1 MDKFLTLAEQLKK
14 AAPQG
19 EGSRGGQVV
28 GHTSS
33 GKPIYQNHLH
43 EGHANF
49 RAADHKDAA
58 NHHGEIIDRTRQ
70 IIQDKMKA
78 DPKFQVPE
86 KVVEFIQHH
95 DKQMKMHNS
104 KANSKADVESRNK
117 KQVADVLRNQALGIK
132 KSMDTPYYVAVV
144 PVNPLGQVLLGK
156 RKEDGIWTT
165 PAGGADIGE
174 TPEAAAVREC
184 WEEANLIIQER
195 QLEPM
200 GVKLAPNGKPVHCF
214 LYRCN
219 QISTSSKSD
228 PDREVSEWKW
238 IDPREFPK
246 ELSSEKNKNR
256 LETINQAMLKF
267 FLIKKSEIA
276 MNGEHGNPSVNT
288 EDFAIEN
295 ASSQTSPWQS
305 IIADKM
311 QDYCYGTDP
320 IDFELD
326 SRHILSLVKVDEGL
340 YSGFVKRDS
349 EDDLPETVL
358 TIEKQSIPSM
368 IQFMRAKEVL
378 PLNDESFVAD
388 EPMAIEKDTE
398 WDESPVEGPE
408 MVMKEGPQEEQDAHG
423 VTELLSVL
431 QSLRA
436 AGMPGTVNINFY
448 KGKDKIP
455 GGLADKKSP
464 KDFDKEALKEG
475 VKVEMEHTSDPKI
488 AIEIAMDHLTEDKE
502 YYKKLKTIEKSYGEL
517 SNLLEPLIKGKRA
530 AVGETRIWHGK
541 QFKKI
546 AEGQWVPV
554 TAPSAPAQEKPTE
567 AAPAKP
573 EAAPTPTST
582 PDEPQNNNQLEAVE
596 ASPNTDHLKPS
607 DNLGAETTISK
618 EDLKSLLENGPY
630 SIVSAGVN
638 PNDEEDK
645 ALTDEQIAGRY
656 KELEEDISNLG
667 YKYTVV
673 DGNYDGEEKSYM
685 VFHAKESDID
695 DLGKKYKQDSVVHT
709 KDGQNKM
716 TFTTGENA
724 GKHHKGESYEEV
736 PDAENYYSVV
746 KTSDGSKIKFSMGF
760 DFGKH
765 HD

>member
-1 MDKFLTLAEQLKK
+1 MELSEQLKK
-14 AAPQG
+14 AGSQG

-43 EGHANF
+43 EGHENF
-49 RAADHKDAA
+49 RAMDHKDAA
-58 NHHGEIIDRTRQ
+58 NHHSDVIEATRAKIQARID
-70 IIQDKMKA
+70 A

-86 KVVEFIQHH
+86 KIVEFLQHH

-104 KANSKADVESRNK
+104 KANAKKDVEDRNK
-117 KQVADVLRNQALGIK
+117 KQVADVLRDQALGIK
-132 KSMDTPYYVAVV
+132 KSMEESPYYVAVV
-144 PVNPLGQVLLGK
+144 PINPLGQVLMGK

-165 PAGGADIGE
+165 PAGGADLGE

-184 WEEANLIIQER
+184 WEEANLVVREE
-195 QLEPM
+195 QLVPL
-200 GVKLAPNGKPVHCF
+200 GSKLAPNGKPVHCF
-214 LYRCN
+214 LFRCE
-219 QISTSSKSD
+219 QVFTETKSD
-228 PDREVSEWKW
+228 PDRELNEWVWKH
-238 IDPREFPK
+238 PTEYPK
-246 ELSSEKNKNR
+246 DLSSEKNKNR
-256 LETINQAMLKF
+256 LETINQAMMKF
-267 FLIKKSEIA
+267 LNIKKSEIA

-295 ASSQTSPWQS
+295 AASQTSPWQS
-305 IIADKM
+305 IISDKM

-320 IDFELD
+320 VDFDLD
-326 SRHILSLVKVDEGL
+326 GKHTLSLVKVDEGL
-340 YSGFVKRDS
+340 YSGFVKKDG
-349 EDDLPETVL
+349 EDELPETVL
-358 TIEKQSIPSM
+358 TLEKQSIPSM

-378 PLNDESFVAD
+378 PLNDDSFIAD
-388 EPMAIEKDTE
+388 EPMAVEKDTE
-398 WDESPVEGPE
+398 WDESPVSEPE
-408 MVMKEGPQEEQDAHG
+408 MIVKEGPQEEQDAHG
-423 VTELLSVL
+423 VSEL
-431 QSLRA
+431 QSILQSIKD
-436 AGMPGTVNINFY
+436 AGMGGTVNINFY

-455 GGLADKKSP
+455 GGIADKKSP
-464 KDFDKEALKEG
+464 KDFDKDSLKEG

-488 AIEIAMDHLTEDKE
+488 ALEIAMDHLTEDKE
-502 YYKKLKTIEKSYGEL
+502 YYKKLKTIEKAYGQL
-517 SNLLEPLIKGKRA
+517 SEILEPLTKGKRA
-530 AVGETRIWHGK
+530 GIGETRIWHGK

-554 TAPSAPAQEKPTE
+554 TAPSAPKEQAAAPSQPQASPEPAPTE
-567 AAPAKP
+567 P
-573 EAAPTPTST
+573 ES
-582 PDEPQNNNQLEAVE
+582 NNQLDAVE
-596 ASPNTDHLKPS
+596 ASENTDHLKPS
-607 DNLGAETTISK
+607 DSLGAETTIST

-716 TFTTGENA
+716 TFTTGDNA
-724 GKHHKGESYEEV
+724 GKHHKGEAYEEV
-736 PDAENYYSVV
+736 PDATNYYSVV
-746 KTSDGSKIKFSMGF
+746 KTSDGNQIKFSMGF